1 MKTKLEIFSS
11 EKLQNFFANLDSFFD
26 ISLKSLDDL
35 KDCHDPKNL
44 SIVFF
49 EDKDFVEDKILKNI
63 LRNENFIFVSKEHSA
78 FEKLSNGLKKNIT
91 PPLSI
96 SKFLDKVNQII
107 NQKKLTFKNIDFNN
121 NIATN
126 NKTKEKIYLT
136 QAENLILSKL
146 LNEKIVNKKLL
157 ERDALH
163 IKENINT
170 SSMESHLNRIR
181 KKLKKIR
188 SDFTLSSKDN
198 NVFLEIINQGKSA
211 QKKKNLFQKPH

>member
-11 EKLQNFFANLDSFFD
+11 EKLQNFFANLESFFD

-63 LRNENFIFVSKEHSA
+63 LHNENFIVVSKEHPE
-78 FEKLSNGLKKNIT
+78 FEKLSKGLNKNIT
-91 PPLSI
+91 TPLSI

-136 QAENLILSKL
+136 QAESLILSKL
-146 LNEKIVNKKLL
+146 FNEKVVNKKLL

-163 IKENINT
+163 IKEDLNT
-170 SSMESHLNRIR
+170 SSIESHLNRIR
-181 KKLKKIR
+181 KKLKKIN
-188 SDFTLSSKDN
+188 SDFTVSSKDN
-198 NVFLEIINQGKSA
+198 NVFLEIINQDK
-211 QKKKNLFQKPH
+211 

>member
-11 EKLQNFFANLDSFFD
+11 EKLQNFFSNLDSSFD
-26 ISLKSLDDL
+26 INLKSLDDL

-63 LRNENFIFVSKEHSA
+63 LHNENFIVVSKEHPE
-78 FEKLSNGLKKNIT
+78 FEKLSKGLNKNIT
-91 PPLSI
+91 TPLSI

-121 NIATN
+121 NVATN
-126 NKTKEKIYLT
+126 NRTKEKIYLT

-157 ERDALH
+157 ERDVLD
-163 IKENINT
+163 IRQDLNT
-170 SSMESHLNRIR
+170 SSIESHLNRIR
-181 KKLKKIR
+181 KKLKKIN
-188 SDFTLSSKDN
+188 SDFSVSSKNN
-198 NVFLEIINQGKSA
+198 NVFLETIN
-211 QKKKNLFQKPH
+211 PDI

>member
-11 EKLQNFFANLDSFFD
+11 EKLKNFFTNLDSLFD
-26 ISLKSLDDL
+26 LSLKNHNDL
-35 KDCHDPKNL
+35 KEHCDPKNL
-44 SIVFF
+44 SIIFF
-49 EDKDFVEDKILKNI
+49 EDKDFIEEKILKKVLHNG
-63 LRNENFIFVSKEHSA
+63 NFILVSKERPE
-78 FEKLSNGLKKNIT
+78 FEKLSKGFKKNII

-96 SKFLDKVNQII
+96 SKFLDKINEII

-188 SDFTLSSKDN
+188 SDFTLSSKEN
-198 NVFLEIINQGKSA
+198 NVFLEIINQDK
-211 QKKKNLFQKPH
+211 

>member
-1 MKTKLEIFSS
+1 MKTRLEIFCS
-11 EKLQNFFANLDSFFD
+11 EKLKNFFTNLDSLFD
-26 ISLKSLDDL
+26 ISLQNYDNLKSCYDS
-35 KDCHDPKNL
+35 KNL

-49 EDKDFVEDKILKNI
+49 EDKDFVEEKILKDI
-63 LRNENFIFVSKEHSA
+63 LHNENFILVSKEDCE
-78 FEKLSNGLKKNIT
+78 FERFSKGLNKHIT
-91 PPLSI
+91 PPLSVG
-96 SKFLDKVNQII
+96 KFLDKVNQII

-157 ERDALH
+157 ERDALR

-181 KKLKKIR
+181 KKLRKIR

-198 NVFLEIINQGKSA
+198 NVFLETINQDK
-211 QKKKNLFQKPH
+211 

>member
-11 EKLQNFFANLDSFFD
+11 EKLKNFFSNLDSSFD
-26 ISLKSLDDL
+26 INLKNLDDL
-35 KDCHDPKNL
+35 KDCHDTKNL

-63 LRNENFIFVSKEHSA
+63 LHNENFFVVSKEHSV
-78 FEKLSNGLKKNIT
+78 FEKLSKGLNKNIA

-96 SKFLDKVNQII
+96 GKFLDKINEKI
-107 NQKKLTFKNIDFNN
+107 NQKKLTFKNVDFNN

-126 NKTKEKIYLT
+126 NKTREKIYLT
-136 QAENLILSKL
+136 QAENLILFKL

-163 IKENINT
+163 IKENLNT

-188 SDFTLSSKDN
+188 SDFTISSKDN
-198 NVFLEIINQGKSA
+198 NVFLEIISQDK
-211 QKKKNLFQKPH
+211 

>member
-11 EKLQNFFANLDSFFD
+11 EKLKNFFTNLDSLFD
-26 ISLKSLDDL
+26 ISLKKHDDL
-35 KDCHDPKNL
+35 KSCYDSKNV

-49 EDKDFVEDKILKNI
+49 EDKDFVEEKILKNI
-63 LRNENFIFVSKEHSA
+63 LHNENFIFVTKEHYS
-78 FEKLSNGLKKNIT
+78 FEKLSNGLNKNIT

-146 LNEKIVNKKLL
+146 LNEKTINKKLL
-157 ERDALH
+157 ERDVLQ
-163 IKENINT
+163 IKEDLNT

-181 KKLKKIR
+181 KKLKKIS
-188 SDFTLSSKDN
+188 SDFTVSSKDN
-198 NVFLEIINQGKSA
+198 NVFLEIINQDK
-211 QKKKNLFQKPH
+211 

>member
-1 MKTKLEIFSS
+1 MKTKLQIFSS
-11 EKLQNFFANLDSFFD
+11 AKLQNFFANLDSFFD
-26 ISLKSLDDL
+26 ITLKNLDDL
-35 KDCHDPKNL
+35 KNCYDSKNL

-49 EDKDFVEDKILKNI
+49 EHKEFLEEKILKN
-63 LRNENFIFVSKEHSA
+63 LFHNENFIVVSRESSLL
-78 FEKLSNGLKKNIT
+78 EKPFKGLNKNIT

-107 NQKKLTFKNIDFNN
+107 NQKKLTFENIDFNN
-121 NIATN
+121 NVATN
-126 NKTKEKIYLT
+126 NKTNEKIYLT
-136 QAENLILSKL
+136 QAENLILFKL

-163 IKENINT
+163 IKENLNT

-188 SDFTLSSKDN
+188 SDFTISSKDN
-198 NVFLEIINQGKSA
+198 NVFLEIISQDK
-211 QKKKNLFQKPH
+211 